1 MKFTL
6 PVYLF
11 ALSLFSGLTPCFATV
26 VVVSTIEQPVNLVS
40 HSDPTRIPLGPVAI
54 INNHGYGIH
63 DTIVESRPSPQGAM
77 KWKNGSELDQNL
89 AAVFGI
95 SLEIPDSTQL
105 LVAPATLRLNAW
117 KPPAYSPYTKEQVL
131 AATIWCLIRSSG
143 SCPENPLELV
153 VVAEAKEDKMLE
165 AKYSG
170 KYICHP
176 DEDKKIAVTSNVGG
190 TIIEED
196 ARGIAWVVLPGVAKD
211 KSFKP
216 LSPAMIIS
224 ETFGDG
230 DPGWHIL
237 PVWGNGENP
246 EDFLKLNKYSAN
258 MLYSAW
264 YSDGLQ
270 NANSSIKRGGSTNL
284 NIIRHENSTEVNLGD
299 QYGEQ
304 ESLAAN
310 IFALILTQQPTEKH
324 PLIVSFALDDSELD
338 KFPSFRKAAGW
349 VESKPHPSNPN
360 YNQLKCEFA
369 WDAKTSKLIKGSIPC
384 VTTDDKKWVQVVT
397 PSEEESEE

>member
-1 MKFTL
+1 MKFPL
-6 PVYLF
+6 SFYLI
-11 ALSLFSGLTPCFATV
+11 AASLFSGFNACFATV
-26 VVVSTIEQPVNLVS
+26 IGVSTIEQPVNLVS

-63 DTIVESRPSPQGAM
+63 YTIVESRPSPQGAM

-105 LVAPATLRLNAW
+105 LVEPATLRINAW
-117 KPPAYSPYTKEQVL
+117 KRPAYSPYTKEQVL

-143 SCPENPLELV
+143 SSPESPLELL
-153 VVAEAKEDKMLE
+153 VVAEAAEDKLLE

-170 KYICHP
+170 KYFCHP
-176 DEDKKIAVTSNVGG
+176 DKDEKIAATSSVGG
-190 TIIEED
+190 TTIEED

-211 KSFKP
+211 KKFKP

-270 NANSSIKRGGSTNL
+270 NANTSIKRGGSTNL
-284 NIIRHENSTEVNLGD
+284 NIIRNENSTEVNLGY

-310 IFALILTQQPTEKH
+310 IFALILTQQPNEKH
-324 PLIVSFALDDSELD
+324 PLIVSFEVETSELE
-338 KFPSFRKAAGW
+338 KFSAFRKAAGW

-360 YNQLKCEFA
+360 CNELTCEFV
-369 WDAKTSKLIKGSIPC
+369 WNAKESKLIKGSIPC
-384 VTTDDKKWVQVVT
+384 VTTDDKKWVQPVT
-397 PSEEESEE
+397 PSEGE